1 MKLERFCFLLVILG
15 YLFLP
20 LKIQAAELNI
30 ISAILPPNMNQQ
42 GEGREADI
50 ITETLASC
58 GHSVQFKA
66 QPFTRHWDTYRNNT
80 QYDAVTTVPSDLEL
94 PGARSDIYIEYHN
107 GLSTLKEA
115 NLKLSSLS
123 DLKDLRVIAFK
134 GAKDMLP
141 GLKEIIPTM
150 KSYKEDARQINQ
162 SRLLFAKRTNVVLG
176 DGLIFAAYNADLRA
190 QSQSESLG
198 FNPNQQVTFKAMF
211 KPNGL
216 TMMFRNS
223 NMRDEFNKCF
233 RQLQTTGRIQ
243 KINTKYIDQYR
254 NTVGREYLGN

>member
-1 MKLERFCFLLVILG
+1 MKLHCLYLLPIALGFILS
-15 YLFLP
+15 P
-20 LKIQAAELNI
+20 LTIQAAELNI

-50 ITETLASC
+50 ITETLKNC
-58 GHSVQFKA
+58 GHTVQFKV

-80 QYDAVTTVPSDLEL
+80 QYDAVTTVPQDLEL

-115 NLKLSSLS
+115 NLKLDSLS

-134 GAKDMLP
+134 GAKEMLP
-141 GLKEIIPTM
+141 GLKDIIPTM

-176 DGLIFAAYNADLRA
+176 DGLIFAAYNADLRS
-190 QSQSESLG
+190 QSQEKSLG
-198 FNPNQQVTFKAMF
+198 FNPDQQVTFKAMF

-216 TMMFRNS
+216 TMIFRNS

-233 RQLQTTGRIQ
+233 RQLQEAGRIDE
-243 KINTKYIDQYR
+243 INTKYVDQYR
-254 NTVGREYLGN
+254 DTVGTEYLGK